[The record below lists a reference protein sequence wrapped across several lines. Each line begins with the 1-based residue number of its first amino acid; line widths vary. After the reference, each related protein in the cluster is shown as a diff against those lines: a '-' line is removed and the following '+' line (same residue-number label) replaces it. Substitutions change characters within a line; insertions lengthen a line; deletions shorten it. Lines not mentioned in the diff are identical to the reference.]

1 MPDNKALDTFIKAA
15 DNADV
20 EHLLEKDP
28 FWGPWAKGWEK
39 RGQELLDGLL
49 RKKQKAGN
57 PTNLTV
63 PSTAQSAFLAPEDE
77 SPLYNVATSDKKPFW
92 QSTKQLF
99 SDIDYGIEDWNVLM
113 RLNKGDKK
121 YDFILG
127 EKTELRYKFDQKSWT
142 QKQINV
148 GINNRTGRARLR
160 YSVSTP
166 AFGAGAE
173 VFQKNDNIGGSFG
186 YTNRTKNWSASVS
199 ADKYNAAGS
208 FDIRKKNIIPEYDMK
223 FGVYGN
229 FNYTKPEERIIG
241 VSCRFIYLGK

>member
-1 MPDNKALDTFIKAA
+1 MPDNEALNTFIKTA
-15 DNADV
+15 DDADV
-20 EHLLEKDP
+20 EDLLEKDP
-28 FWGPWAKGWEK
+28 FLGPWAKSWEK
-39 RGQELLDGLL
+39 RGQEWLDRLL
-49 RKKQKAGN
+49 KKPKAGN

-63 PSTAQSAFLAPEDE
+63 PSTAQSAFLAPKDE

-92 QSTKQLF
+92 QSAKQLF
-99 SDIDYGIEDWNVLM
+99 SDLDYGIEDWNVLM

-121 YDFILG
+121 DDFILG
-127 EKTELRYKFDQKSWT
+127 EKTEFRYKFDQKSWT

-160 YSVSTP
+160 YSVNTP
-166 AFGAGAE
+166 TFGASAE
-173 VFQKNDNIGGSFG
+173 VFQKNDNFGGSLG

-199 ADKYNAAGS
+199 ADKDNVAGS
-208 FDIRKKNIIPEYDMK
+208 FDIRKKKIMPEYDMK